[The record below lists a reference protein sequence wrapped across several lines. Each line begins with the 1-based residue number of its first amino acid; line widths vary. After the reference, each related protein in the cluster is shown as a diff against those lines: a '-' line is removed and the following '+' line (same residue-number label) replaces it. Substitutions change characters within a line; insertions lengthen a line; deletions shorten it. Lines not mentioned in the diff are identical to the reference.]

1 MSINDELHKKIFQCR
16 EEKLCHL
23 EYNLEYQFYNS
34 VALGDIKTASLYLM
48 DTEKTDVYDGK
59 EYGRLSDNALQNARY
74 HFVVAVAMITRV
86 CVEHG
91 LNREKAYTLSDLFIQ
106 KMDRTETV
114 SGILALHNEMV
125 IDFTERMRKIRKENI
140 YSIHVIKAMDYIY
153 IHLHEKIKI
162 SKIAEELSLDRSY
175 LSSLFSAETGMSIH
189 QYIISEKIRSAS
201 HLLTSS
207 EMKYSEIAEYYG
219 FSSQSHFASCFR
231 KETGYTP
238 MNYRKMFYQKSEV

>member
-162 SKIAEELSLDRSY
+162 SQIAEELSLDRSY

>member
-59 EYGRLSDNALQNARY
+59 EYGRLSDNALHNARY

-162 SKIAEELSLDRSY
+162 SQIAEELSLDRSY

>member
-1 MSINDELHKKIFQCR
+1 MSINDDLQKKIFKCR
-16 EEKLCHL
+16 EEKICHL
-23 EYNLEYQFYNS
+23 EYNLEYQFYNA
-34 VALGDIKTASLYLM
+34 VALGDMETASLYLM
-48 DTEKTDVYDGK
+48 DTEKNDIYEGK
-59 EYGRLSDNALQNARY
+59 EYGRLSDDGLQNARY
-74 HFVVAVAMITRV
+74 HFVVAVAMITRI

-91 LNREKAYTLSDLFIQ
+91 LNREKAYTLSDLFIK
-106 KMDRTETV
+106 KMDRTKTI
-114 SGILALHNEMV
+114 SGILKLHNEMV
-125 IDFTERMRKIRKENI
+125 IDFTDRMRKIKKENI

-162 SKIAEELSLDRSY
+162 SHISDELSLDRSY

-207 EMKYSEIAEYYG
+207 EMTYSEIAEYYG
-219 FSSQSHFASCFR
+219 FSSQSHFANCFK

-238 MNYRKMFYQKSEV
+238 MNYRKMFYHKSEV